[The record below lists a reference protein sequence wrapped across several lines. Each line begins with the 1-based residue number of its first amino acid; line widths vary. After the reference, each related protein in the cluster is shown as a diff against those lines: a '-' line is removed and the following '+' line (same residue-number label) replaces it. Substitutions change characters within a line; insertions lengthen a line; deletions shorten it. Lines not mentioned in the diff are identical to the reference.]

1 MSSETD
7 MTVQLF
13 MQATILLAN
22 YYGYERIRYADIR
35 ERARRNNVNMVDFV
49 IPEAIRATPALSNF
63 TNKYE
68 DDPTQL
74 TEALRK
80 VGGYKNLVKYYI
92 RTGLRASQSLCRTY
106 MLEIEE
112 KNDFL
117 EFLQKEIG
125 VGYALSTAV
134 LALAQAN
141 STLTNSF
148 MIARTAV
155 DGSIDVYQEYRYLKI
170 DRDAARAVVEAAQN
184 QLASYF
190 MEQVDRAA
198 ENQYRVQGGY
208 TFSDALHAV
217 STIEYQCTRS
227 GIRNLLSRSIN
238 NSPANL
244 IIDKETGNITF
255 KTAVSASVNDGNQ
268 PPAGGAGA
276 LPVGVDQGGGG
287 GGQRGGSNGSR
298 GGTNQ
303 GTQIAS
309 LQQQFTDT
317 KKQLTDTATQLVKL
331 QAIFDDP
338 ATPAKTKDDAK
349 AQIAV
354 LKDLIVNL
362 NKRLTDLNAKAG
374 GVLK

>member
-1 MSSETD
+1 
-7 MTVQLF
+7 
-13 MQATILLAN
+13 
-22 YYGYERIRYADIR
+22 
-35 ERARRNNVNMVDFV
+35 
-49 IPEAIRATPALSNF
+49 
-63 TNKYE
+63 
-68 DDPTQL
+68 
-74 TEALRK
+74 
-80 VGGYKNLVKYYI
+80 
-92 RTGLRASQSLCRTY
+92 
-106 MLEIEE
+106 
-112 KNDFL
+112 
-117 EFLQKEIG
+117 
-125 VGYALSTAV
+125 
-134 LALAQAN
+134 
-141 STLTNSF
+141 
-148 MIARTAV
+148 
-155 DGSIDVYQEYRYLKI
+155 
-170 DRDAARAVVEAAQN
+170 
-184 QLASYF
+184 
-190 MEQVDRAA
+190 
-198 ENQYRVQGGY
+198 
-208 TFSDALHAV
+208 V